1 MPKQRIVKVAFGKD
15 AEEDMWKYVENSSKY
30 WKEKTR
36 NFRENRL
43 KEYARLYKGTPFD
56 EKKTFPWDGAS
67 NTVVQLIAT
76 HCDQLLSRVMAT
88 FMIDPIWPV
97 KIYGDIDKGKGEEQ
111 REALERFLN
120 EAALDSEDLDLYRV
134 EEAWASGVIRNGTGV
149 IKFPWEYDVEK
160 SLIVGEFAST
170 SPHPDF
176 EDVVKRDGPMP
187 INVPLNKI
195 LVNTNARDISSAEF
209 KAHITTYTRHQ
220 LQSKKQMGL
229 WDDSKVDKI
238 CLQPDRSVADILQQY
253 IEDNQGL
260 ITAQVD
266 ESSGELSDEYDLYE
280 CWFTYIHNGKKFRL
294 VAIHHPHSKTRL
306 IAFYNF
312 YPDNLDIFED
322 AKLAYDDDQ
331 YYGYGFAEMLKA
343 YQEEVSTM
351 HNQRIDAKT
360 LGNSTAFRVNKNSK
374 LHSIMTFYPGVV
386 LPADE
391 GEIERLD
398 TSNPMADNMD
408 GENLSLALAKERT
421 GIDPAIGGTGGGIVN
436 QKRGIYSSQG
446 TFAVLQQQNNRTG
459 LRMSDMR
466 SAHARAGRKFAAM
479 YAHFGLGQRM
489 KKYGDQREVLEA
501 AFKNIKS
508 GRLGISIRPAT
519 ASLNKELEKQNDILL
534 ATTLTKLYQEDAQ
547 ILQSLGTQGMPEDLK
562 AYYVEVLKAKNS
574 LMKHILRNFGHED
587 ADSLIPVP
595 AMIKEGRDGNSRQG
609 TAPTQG
615 DQSPFSPGFGG
626 QSVQGQG
633 SDFGDVPVGSGEG
646 LSGVPS

>member
-97 KIYGDIDKGKGEEQ
+97 KMYGDIDDGQGEVQ
-111 REALERFLN
+111 REALEKFLN
-120 EAALDSEDLDLYRV
+120 EAALDPEDLDFYRV

-149 IKFPWEYDVEK
+149 IKFPWEYDVEQN
-160 SLIVGEFAST
+160 LIVGEFADT
-170 SPHPDF
+170 SKPEFDKL
-176 EDVVKRDGPMP
+176 VKKDGPMP
-187 INVPLNKI
+187 MNVPLNKI
-195 LVNTNARDISSAEF
+195 LVDTRAKSISEAEF

-220 LQSKKQMGL
+220 LEDKKQMGL
-229 WDDSKVDKI
+229 WDSSKIDKI
-238 CLQPDRSVADILQQY
+238 CLQPDRSSADILQEY

-266 ESSGELSDEYDLYE
+266 ERGGELSDEYDLYE

-294 VAIHHPHSKTRL
+294 VAIHHPMSTTRL
-306 IAFYNF
+306 IAFYNY
-312 YPDNLDIFED
+312 YPDNIDIFED

-398 TSNPMADNMD
+398 TTNPQADNMD

-466 SAHARAGRKFAAM
+466 AAHARAGRKFASM
-479 YAHFGLGQRM
+479 YAHFGIGQRM
-489 KKYGDQREVLEA
+489 KKYGDQQAVLTA

-508 GRLGISIRPAT
+508 GRLGLSIRPAT

-534 ATTLTKLYQEDAQ
+534 SQTLERLYQGDAQ
-547 ILQSLGTQGMPEDLK
+547 IMQSLATQGMPEELK
-562 AYYVEVLKAKNS
+562 AYYTDVLKSKNS
-574 LMKHILRNFGHED
+574 LMKHILRNFGHDD
-587 ADSLIPVP
+587 AASLIPVP
-595 AMIKEGRDGNSRQG
+595 AMIKEGRNGNSRPSA
-609 TAPTQG
+609 APTQG
-615 DQSPFSPGFGG
+615 NPSPFSAGFGG

-633 SDFGDVPVGSGEG
+633 ADFGDVPVGSGEG
-646 LSGVPS
+646 LSGIPS